1 MMFQGKGSG
10 NTAIGQSNMAPFL
23 PELTV
28 SGGYRWDQ
36 STRTLPGQCRYTS
49 LADTPPLQSSA
60 AGTVIF
66 LPAATAAP
74 GCALINK
81 MHLQSASCFEDFM
94 YSD

>member
-10 NTAIGQSNMAPFL
+10 NTAIGQGNMAPFL

-49 LADTPPLQSSA
+49 LAELCSRHCD
-60 AGTVIF
+60 I
-66 LPAATAAP
+66 PACCHCCSRLRSHKQDAP
-74 GCALINK
+74 TECIL
-81 MHLQSASCFEDFM
+81 F
-94 YSD
+94 